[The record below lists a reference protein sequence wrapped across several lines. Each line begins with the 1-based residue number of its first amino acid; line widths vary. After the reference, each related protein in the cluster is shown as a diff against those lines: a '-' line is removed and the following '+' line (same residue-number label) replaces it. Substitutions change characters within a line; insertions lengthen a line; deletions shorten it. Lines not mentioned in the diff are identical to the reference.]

1 MPKKKDKDNK
11 KQTPK
16 MRTKNK
22 KKKGNK
28 SDSDNDYDP
37 EEMPKAGSPEFKDM
51 VRNLGKKYS
60 VDKKWDKS
68 SKKIKSKP
76 HSIILDDSMIVGI
89 LTITNQYVPIYPIK
103 IYNEGDEWCR
113 LRWFSTEWY

>member
-1 MPKKKDKDNK
+1 MPKNKDKDNK

-51 VRNLGKKYS
+51 VSKQ
-60 VDKKWDKS
+60 DKNVIAIDFDGVIHKN
-68 SKKIKSKP
+68 SKGFHLFSYLSKIFHHKSKN
-76 HSIILDDSMIVGI
+76 L
-89 LTITNQYVPIYPIK
+89 
-103 IYNEGDEWCR
+103 
-113 LRWFSTEWY
+113 F